1 MLRIE
6 RGKEGNILLIGRW
19 DAAQTQE
26 ADAFFRT
33 IGEPTVVDFGRLE
46 YISSAGLGILLV
58 TQKRLMG
65 AGGLKLVGMNKHI
78 RDVFRYAGLESVFK
92 IV

>member
-1 MLRIE
+1 MLTIE
-6 RGKEGNILLIGRW
+6 RGTDGTILLAGRW
-19 DAAQTQE
+19 DATQTQQ

-33 IGEPTVVDFGRLE
+33 VAEPAVVDFGQLD

-58 TQKRLMG
+58 TQKRLMP

-78 RDVFRYAGLESVFK
+78 RDVFRYAGLERVFQ